1 MSTHTIQDEIEA
13 VPFLIDGEE
22 VEVFA
27 DFTYHDGR
35 QERIELSNIT
45 DLDGRNLRGKLDVDQ
60 LYDLQYLAMQK
71 AREIKKEGAAIA
83 LSQGQCEW

>member
-1 MSTHTIQDEIEA
+1 MSTHTIQGEIES

-35 QERIELSNIT
+35 QEKIELSNIT
-45 DLDGRNLRGKLDVDQ
+45 DLDGRNLLGKLDCDQ
-60 LYDLQYLAMQK
+60 LYDLQYLAKQK
-71 AREIKKEGAAIA
+71 AREIKKECTVVA
-83 LSQGQCEW
+83 QGQREW